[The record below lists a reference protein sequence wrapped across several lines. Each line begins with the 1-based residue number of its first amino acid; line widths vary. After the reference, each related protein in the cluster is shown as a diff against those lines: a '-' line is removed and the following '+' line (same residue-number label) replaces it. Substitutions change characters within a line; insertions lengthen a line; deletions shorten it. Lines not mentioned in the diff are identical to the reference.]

1 MQAHEP
7 SMATFDSVSLFILAP
22 LLLIPILYYFLRSP
36 SIPSVPNATP
46 CYPLI
51 GNSVSYGMDPIKF
64 LLDQKARHG
73 NIFLVDL
80 AVIRIVFFL
89 GPDGTNAVLK
99 GTDKSGI
106 SFWAAMEFVI
116 GEAIIKGI
124 IPTSIAN
131 GRLDY

>member
-1 MQAHEP
+1 MTNFNAI
-7 SMATFDSVSLFILAP
+7 SLFILAL
-22 LLLIPILYYFLRSP
+22 LLLIPILYYFLRIP

-46 CYPLI
+46 HYPLI

-64 LLDQKARHG
+64 ILDQKARHG
-73 NIFLVDL
+73 DIFLVDL

-89 GPDGTNAVLK
+89 GPEGTNAVLK

-116 GEAIIKGI
+116 GKAVIKGI
-124 IPTSIAN
+124 PPCPSSPSSQLTN